1 MASTVVHQKPL
12 QARRRSLGSWARRTN
27 IISHVLIV
35 LFLLLV
41 FIPVIW
47 LVSTSF
53 KDRVEF
59 STNPAGLIPRSF
71 SLVNYQYLFSALD
84 LLPVYIGNSFILAF
98 GTAALQVAL
107 ASLAGYGFAR
117 MHFRGRDLIFLALM
131 LSMFVP
137 RSGGLMALYE
147 LMAFLKLRNN
157 LFGLILLFAASVPAA
172 IFIMRQTFLAIPR
185 EIEEA
190 ALIDG
195 ANWFQVFWRVALPLS
210 TGGMLVVAT
219 LAFVGVWGD
228 YLVTYTLIDR
238 DAQMPISVGIQKVL
252 VKSYET
258 ALSPQFRGMFAGEAA
273 NAAALLFATVPVVI
287 IYAVFQRWF
296 MRGLMEGALK
306 N

>member
-1 MASTVVHQKPL
+1 MATTVAHPK
-12 QARRRSLGSWARRTN
+12 QARARSDGLGPRLRRAHWL
-27 IISHVLIV
+27 SHVLIL
-35 LFLLLV
+35 LFLLLI
-41 FIPVIW
+41 FIPLLWMI
-47 LVSTSF
+47 STSF

-59 STNPAGLIPRSF
+59 STNPAGLIPSSF
-71 SLVNYQYLFSALD
+71 SLINYQYLFSALD

-98 GTAALQVAL
+98 GTAFLQVLL

-117 MHFRGRDLIFLALM
+117 MRFRGRDLIFVVLM
-131 LSMFVP
+131 LSIFIP

-147 LMAFLKLRNN
+147 LMAFLKLRNS
-157 LFGLILLFAASVPAA
+157 LFGLILLFAAGTPTA

-195 ANWFQVFWRVALPLS
+195 ANWFQVFWRVALPLA

-238 DAQMPISVGIQKVL
+238 DAQLPISVGIQKVL

-258 ALSPQFRGMFAGEAA
+258 ALSPQFRGQFAGEAA
-273 NAAALLFATVPVVI
+273 NAAALLFATFPVII
-287 IYAVFQRWF
+287 IYAIFQRWF